1 MSGLYGPLIG
11 MSTCES
17 QPLRV
22 GFHFLAGTTA
32 RYPMHSAKLVK
43 QLPSPLDYPFALAG
57 HVVALLLAQHRE
69 LGAHGRQVQAG
80 DLRGTATLA
89 MPCGGLLDSE
99 QSRYLASSLVDY
111 K

>member
-1 MSGLYGPLIG
+1 MSGLYGPLTG
-11 MSTCES
+11 MSTCKS

-22 GFHFLAGTTA
+22 GFHFLADTPA
-32 RYPMHSAKLVK
+32 RYSAKLVK
-43 QLPSPLDYPFALAG
+43 QLPNPLDYPFALAG

-89 MPCGGLLDSE
+89 LPCGG
-99 QSRYLASSLVDY
+99 R
-111 K
+111 

>member
-11 MSTCES
+11 MSTCKS

-22 GFHFLAGTTA
+22 GFHFLAETTA
-32 RYPMHSAKLVK
+32 RYPMSSVKLVK

-89 MPCGGLLDSE
+89 LPCGGRLE